1 MPKTELEELFKFLKE
16 VTQNIDEL
24 KNGLNELKTQWGIA
38 QIKLDVLDKKF
49 DEVKQT
55 TNETIKTIKQ
65 KCETHDEK
73 LKQTSDFILVHDTQ
87 AKSFLGLRGDVIAWL
102 TLVGLIITISV
113 NIYNFNNNKI
123 INIKNE
129 KLISNK

>member
-16 VTQNIDEL
+16 VTQNIDGL
-24 KNGLNELKTQWGIA
+24 KDGLNDLKTQWGIVKV
-38 QIKLDVLDKKF
+38 KLDILDQKF
-49 DEVKQT
+49 DEIKET

-65 KCETHDEK
+65 KCENHEEK

-87 AKSFLGLRGDVIAWL
+87 AKSFLGLRGDMIAWL

-113 NIYNFNNNKI
+113 NVYNFNQ
-123 INIKNE
+123 KNMPVKTVATKE
-129 KLISNK
+129 K

>member
-16 VTQNIDEL
+16 VTQNIDIL
-24 KNGLNELKTQWGIA
+24 KDGLNDLKTQWGIVR
-38 QIKLDVLDKKF
+38 IKLDVLDQKF
-49 DEVKQT
+49 DEIKVT

-65 KCETHDEK
+65 KCENHEEK

-87 AKSFLGLRGDVIAWL
+87 AKSFLGLRGDMIAWL

-113 NIYNFNNNKI
+113 NVYNFNQ
-123 INIKNE
+123 KNMPVKTVATKE
-129 KLISNK
+129 K